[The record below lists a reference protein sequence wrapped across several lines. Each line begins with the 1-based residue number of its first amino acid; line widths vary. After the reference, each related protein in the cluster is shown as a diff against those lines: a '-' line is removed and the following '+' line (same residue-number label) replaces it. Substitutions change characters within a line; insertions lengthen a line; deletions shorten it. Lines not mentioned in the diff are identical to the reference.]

1 MIQMMAL
8 GGVTPQNTVGS
19 NSTTTSTIPDTS
31 QFAKKASKK
40 TQKKKNYQDPD
51 KIVERQEKRREYYL
65 AERA

>member
-1 MIQMMAL
+1 MMAL
-8 GGVTPQNTVGS
+8 GGVTPQNTVGI
-19 NSTTTSTIPDTS
+19 NSTTTTIPDTS